1 MIGCQLHR
9 SSKPRL
15 ELMKESCIGRRYLC
29 QLESIRPK
37 DVFSCLVT
45 VRYIHKISI
54 NCLCSGC
61 GNAVTRGTCTYVGCH
76 WNQPSCKVDLKAWYT
91 TTTLFSLS
99 LSLPMTSTGV
109 VWRWVGSPPRLS
121 LNAARY

>member
-1 MIGCQLHR
+1 LIGCQLHR

-99 LSLPMTSTGV
+99 LSL
-109 VWRWVGSPPRLS
+109 
-121 LNAARY
+121 